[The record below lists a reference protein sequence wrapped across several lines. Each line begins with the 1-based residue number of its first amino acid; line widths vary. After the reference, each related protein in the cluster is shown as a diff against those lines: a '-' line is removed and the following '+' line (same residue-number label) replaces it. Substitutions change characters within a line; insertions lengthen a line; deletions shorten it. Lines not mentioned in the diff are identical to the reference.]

1 MAAEYAWEGLVL
13 KLSEEQLA
21 HLDLLEKRQYI
32 KQVCKNIV
40 REHPELASDRGLPD
54 RLERAYAHA
63 VALGFTDGGAI
74 TQFLYYEAFAP
85 NFYREPAIDA
95 WLRKPGRPVE
105 QRFADM
111 IAWVKS
117 RLREN

>member
-1 MAAEYAWEGLVL
+1 VL

-21 HLDLLEKRQYI
+21 QLDLLEKRQYV
-32 KQVCKNIV
+32 KEVFKNIV
-40 REHPELASDRGLPD
+40 QEHPELASDRSLPD

-85 NFYREPAIDA
+85 NFYRQAAIDA
-95 WLRKPGRPVE
+95 WLRKPGQPVE

-117 RLREN
+117 KLRED

>member
-1 MAAEYAWEGLVL
+1 VL
-13 KLSEEQLA
+13 KLSEEQLT
-21 HLDLLEKRQYI
+21 HLDVLEKRQYV
-32 KQVCKNIV
+32 KEVYKNIIK
-40 REHPELASDRGLPD
+40 EHPELASDSSLPD

-63 VALGFTDGGAI
+63 VGLGFTDGGAL

-85 NFYREPAIDA
+85 NFYRQPAIDA
-95 WLRKPGRPVE
+95 WLRKPGQSVE

-117 RLREN
+117 RLRED

>member
-1 MAAEYAWEGLVL
+1 ML
-13 KLSEEQLA
+13 KLSEEQLSQ
-21 HLDLLEKRQYI
+21 LDLLEKRQYI
-32 KQVCKNIV
+32 KEVYKNIV
-40 REHPELASDRGLPD
+40 KEHPALAGDRSLPD

-63 VALGFTDGGAI
+63 VDLGFTDGGAI

-85 NFYREPAIDA
+85 NFYRQPAIDA
-95 WLRKPGRPVE
+95 WLRKPGQPVE

-117 RLREN
+117 RLRED

>member
-1 MAAEYAWEGLVL
+1 MLE
-13 KLSEEQLA
+13 LSEEQLA

-32 KQVCKNIV
+32 KEVCRNILK
-40 REHPELASDRGLPD
+40 EHPELASDRALQG

-63 VALGFTDGGAI
+63 VALGFKDGGAI

-95 WLRKPGRPVE
+95 WLRKPGQTVE

-117 RLREN
+117 RLRED

>member
-1 MAAEYAWEGLVL
+1 ML

-21 HLDLLEKRQYI
+21 HLDVLEKHQYV
-32 KQVCKNIV
+32 KEVCKNIV
-40 REHPELASDRGLPD
+40 KEHPELASDRSLAD
-54 RLERAYAHA
+54 RLERAYAH
-63 VALGFTDGGAI
+63 VVGLGFADGGAI

-85 NFYREPAIDA
+85 NFYRQPAVDA

-117 RLREN
+117 RLRES

>member
-1 MAAEYAWEGLVL
+1 VL
-13 KLSEEQLA
+13 KLSEEQLS

-32 KQVCKNIV
+32 KEVNKNIIQ
-40 REHPELASDRGLPD
+40 EHPELGGDGSLPD
-54 RLERAYAHA
+54 RLERAYARA
-63 VALGFTDGGAI
+63 VDLGFTDGGAI

-85 NFYREPAIDA
+85 NFYHQPAIDA
-95 WLRKPGRPVE
+95 WLRKPGQPVE

-117 RLREN
+117 KLRED

>member
-1 MAAEYAWEGLVL
+1 MLE
-13 KLSEEQLA
+13 LSEEQLA
-21 HLDLLEKRQYI
+21 QLDALEKRQYI
-32 KQVCKNIV
+32 REVYKNIIQ
-40 REHPELASDRGLPD
+40 EHPGLADDRNLPD

-63 VALGFTDGGAI
+63 VALGFTDGGTI

-95 WLRKPGRPVE
+95 WLRKPGQPVE

-117 RLREN
+117 RLRED

>member
-1 MAAEYAWEGLVL
+1 VL
-13 KLSEEQLA
+13 KLSEEQLSQ
-21 HLDLLEKRQYI
+21 LDLLEKRQYI
-32 KQVCKNIV
+32 KEVYKNIV
-40 REHPELASDRGLPD
+40 KEHPELAGDRSLPD

-63 VALGFTDGGAI
+63 VGLGLTDGGAI

-85 NFYREPAIDA
+85 NFYRQPAIDA

-117 RLREN
+117 RLRED